1 MSNSSLIHFL
11 HTLFMSS
18 TSFRCAWWDTDQRGW
33 RTEGCTIVDLSMKI
47 GGGLG
52 DRTATGSSSSARRD
66 AVVRC
71 ECLMSDKHDKTASFQ
86 GSFGVIKENTEEDQA
101 KRLKDKKGDAGS
113 MLGYIFK
120 RIASSFNINN
130 VPFEVIP
137 SAMYICFVPLA
148 VYVTEETKSHVMM
161 LGK

>member
-1 MSNSSLIHFL
+1 
-11 HTLFMSS
+11 
-18 TSFRCAWWDTDQRGW
+18 
-33 RTEGCTIVDLSMKI
+33 MKL

-52 DRTATGSSSSARRD
+52 DLTAPGSSSSSARSARSARRD

-71 ECLMSDKHDKTASFQ
+71 ECLMSDKTASFQ
-86 GSFGVIKENTEEDQA
+86 GSFGIIKENTEEDQA
-101 KRLKDKKGDAGS
+101 KRLNDKKGDAGS

-137 SAMYICFVPLA
+137 SAMYICFIPLA
-148 VYVTEETKSHVMM
+148 VYVTEKSQVMM
-161 LGK
+161 LRNSTSRHVLLLFAGLRLQPT